1 MSRRFRSLSITNSR
15 GAPAPS
21 GGITICHENN
31 RLAPHEL
38 RAESFRGGP
47 PIHIAQKPQE
57 NRHTRE
63 RFSLYRPIRDGRCAV
78 ARSRTH
84 RADAAYGRL
93 SVGLEA
99 MVDEHRPAARLCQA
113 RKTHPVRS
121 SQVVRCQARPCTC
134 AVRHLVEQPVS
145 HWRKCRRMSAA
156 FGLSVPIVL
165 RPQRPNDRRRHWRT

>member
-63 RFSLYRPIRDGRCAV
+63 RFSLYRPIRDGRCAATRDHAHTV
-78 ARSRTH
+78 QTPH
-84 RADAAYGRL
+84 WWL
-93 SVGLEA
+93 PVGLEA
-99 MVDEHRPAARLCQA
+99 MVHEHRPAARLCQV
-113 RKTHPVRS
+113 RKSHPVRS
-121 SQVVRCQARPCTC
+121 SRVVVYQHAHAVVRCDILCSGLFHSGAN
-134 AVRHLVEQPVS
+134 VVECPQ
-145 HWRKCRRMSAA
+145 
-156 FGLSVPIVL
+156 LSGFPS
-165 RPQRPNDRRRHWRT
+165 QSFSDAEAK